1 VDEGGSPHR
10 ATAAAV
16 VATIGATAVGK
27 PRPKIHAVAK
37 VPEYS
42 VIDVHACTVLRM
54 TKPRKG
60 AYSRTTKEL
69 GKADTVK
76 LVAFPDVVV
85 KLKDVLP

>member
-1 VDEGGSPHR
+1 MDEGGSPHR

-27 PRPKIHAVAK
+27 PRPKIPAAAK
-37 VPEYS
+37 VPEYW

-60 AYSRTTKEL
+60 AFSRTEEL

-85 KLKDVLP
+85 ELKDVLP